1 LRRSGS
7 QGSSGHWGCSWCGKK
22 NDATELASL
31 SAIEF
36 GDALLASKEHLLWE
50 KLFCAKARTNAEFS
64 TMSDCKIVLSNCHN
78 EADDY
83 VSGIPNK
90 SGIPKIMS
98 SK

>member
-1 LRRSGS
+1 M
-7 QGSSGHWGCSWCGKK
+7 CI
-22 NDATELASL
+22 NDDDSTELTSL

-36 GDALLASKEHLLWE
+36 GDALLSSKEHLLWE
-50 KLFCAKARTNAEFS
+50 KLFCAKTRANSEFS
-64 TMSDCKIVLSNCHN
+64 TMANCKIVLSDCHN

-83 VSGIPNK
+83 VSVIPNK